1 MSSNEVR
8 WNLYNFYVNK
18 LKIGKLKSELEEY
31 RLFDGVKAQVIS
43 KTPICRT
50 GESKQESVLFSE
62 YRYKGECLN
71 LMEYIAKLD
80 LELNR
85 LTSINREIESVFT
98 HLKEPIRSIIEMR
111 YFITPQP
118 NDVRQRKYNWAEI
131 AVEVGKT
138 ECNCW
143 KIDERIIR
151 IIQGRIS
158 FNARV

>member
-1 MSSNEVR
+1 
-8 WNLYNFYVNK
+8 
-18 LKIGKLKSELEEY
+18 
-31 RLFDGVKAQVIS
+31 
-43 KTPICRT
+43 
-50 GESKQESVLFSE
+50 
-62 YRYKGECLN
+62 
-71 LMEYIAKLD
+71 MEYIAKLD